1 MRRPRTR
8 GSSSNMVRVF
18 IPDNTSTKGAGL
30 TGLTSASTN
39 LVVAFA
45 REFDSAGTSYA
56 GANIETIATIGT
68 YQAPST
74 SSKVRFKAVDATN
87 FPGLY
92 ELHFHNSA
100 TIFGTGDTSSNVI
113 INVFETSTTA
123 LNIGPNM
130 CDVPLVPWDWTDG
143 VRLGLT
149 AMPNAAANAAGGL
162 PVSIAGALDMDDLAA
177 DVDNIETQIGI
188 AGAGL
193 SGIPKTGFKL
203 ASDGLDSVSTTEPTG
218 VASTFRDMVVQGWC
232 RWFRPSSLTTSQ
244 LKTFASDGSTLR
256 TTQAVSDNGTTQ
268 TQGNAT

>member
-1 MRRPRTR
+1 MAIKGVGIT
-8 GSSSNMVRVF
+8 VTYWAW
-18 IPDNTSTKGAGL
+18 NTSTNTAV
-30 TGLTSASTN
+30 TG
-39 LVVAFA
+39 
-45 REFDSAGTSYA
+45 DSANHAIRTTKDGTDAAATNAPAEISSANQPGKYKIALTNAEMTASVISPAGKSSTSNVVLIFGGDIITEQGILPSGTTA
-56 GANIETIATIGT
+56 GANG
-68 YQAPST
+68 
-74 SSKVRFKAVDATN
+74 
-87 FPGLY
+87 GLPVQGG
-92 ELHFHNSA
+92 A
-100 TIFGTGDTSSNVI
+100 I
-113 INVFETSTTA
+113 
-123 LNIGPNM
+123 
-130 CDVPLVPWDWTDG
+130 
-143 VRLGLT
+143 
-149 AMPNAAANAAGGL
+149 PNAAANAAGGL